1 MGDTEVDEFLEMLAE
16 MIYESVGKQRS
27 AVWEL
32 DQIFSLIPKDRMHF
46 DSTQMVS
53 NENFDDL
60 LDELAN

>member
-46 DSTQMVS
+46 DYTQMVS